1 MTRLEHINLSV
12 ADAYATADVLCRAFG
27 WTIRWQGKT
36 SDGGWDAVHVG
47 GEDSYI
53 ALFAVPADA
62 GGPPRRYSRH
72 GTLNH
77 IGLVVDDLSAAEARV
92 RKAGFTPHAHHDYAP
107 GRRFYFEGPDG
118 IEYEVV
124 SYG

>member
-1 MTRLEHINLSV
+1 MTRLEHVNLSV
-12 ADAYATADVLCRAFG
+12 ADAHATADVLCCAFG
-27 WTIRWQGKT
+27 WRIRWQGKT
-36 SDGGWDAVHVG
+36 ADGDWDAVHVG
-47 GEDSYI
+47 DADSYI
-53 ALFAVPADA
+53 ALFAVPGGADRPA
-62 GGPPRRYSRH
+62 RYAAQ

-77 IGLVVDDLSAAEARV
+77 IGVVVDDLDAAEATV
-92 RKAGFTPHAHHDYAP
+92 RAAGFNPHAHHDYEP